1 MLIHE
6 LSKRT
11 GLSSHTIRFYERSG
25 LISGRRD
32 QGARTNN
39 YFHYDEETVDR
50 LQFIQDAKS
59 VGFTINEIGQVIDA
73 WYSDRYSKEE
83 KLSILDAKL
92 AALEGKQKE
101 IRDMKRRIR
110 RFREDVWNDACH
122 D

>member
-11 GLSSHTIRFYERSG
+11 GLSGHTIRFYEKSG

-32 QGARTNN
+32 PGVSTNN

-59 VGFTINEIGQVIDA
+59 VGFTITEIGQVIDA
-73 WYSDRYSKEE
+73 WYSDRYTKAE
-83 KLSILDAKL
+83 KISILDEKL
-92 AALEGKQKE
+92 AALEERQKE
-101 IRDMKRRIR
+101 IREMKRRIR
-110 RFREDVWNDACH
+110 RFREDVLNDAC
-122 D
+122 DD